1 MVAKRTSKPLKRYLL
16 TKGKQNR
23 YSASNKDLKRGLYK
37 WLKCQLVLS
46 KERQHQ
52 SNIITEN
59 LKKKTGNQNTI
70 IKHNKRDFK
79 KKDWETKY
87 HNHIN
92 REREKDNKYLQST
105 PIREKYD
112 ELFGEEV
119 ERYNATQKRK
129 DRKIDDYFDKVK
141 NDKTLNTQYEFI

>member
-1 MVAKRTSKPLKRYLL
+1 MVKM
-16 TKGKQNR
+16 
-23 YSASNKDLKRGLYK
+23 SASFVKGTAT
-37 WLKCQLVLS
+37 S
-46 KERQHQ
+46 
-52 SNIITEN
+52 
-59 LKKKTGNQNTI
+59 
-70 IKHNKRDFK
+70 IKHNNRDFK
-79 KKDWETKY
+79 EKDWETKY

-129 DRKIDDYFDKVK
+129 DRKIDDYFNLFFCCFLFICK
-141 NDKTLNTQYEFI
+141 KTKCIWDYWTDGRV

>member
-1 MVAKRTSKPLKRYLL
+1 M
-16 TKGKQNR
+16 
-23 YSASNKDLKRGLYK
+23 SASFVKGTAT
-37 WLKCQLVLS
+37 S
-46 KERQHQ
+46 
-52 SNIITEN
+52 
-59 LKKKTGNQNTI
+59 
-70 IKHNKRDFK
+70 IKHNNRDFK
-79 KKDWETKY
+79 EKDWETKY

-141 NDKTLNTQYEFI
+141 NDKTLNTQYEFIVQVGTKDDFDLYSNYKIANEIL